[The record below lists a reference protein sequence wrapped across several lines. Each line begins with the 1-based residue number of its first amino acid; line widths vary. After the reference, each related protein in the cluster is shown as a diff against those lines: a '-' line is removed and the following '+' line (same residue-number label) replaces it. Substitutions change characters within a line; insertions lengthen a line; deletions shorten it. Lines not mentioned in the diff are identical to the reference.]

1 MKKMAA
7 IVLFLLFASPTF
19 GQPLTI
25 EIQLPTTQE
34 VENLILEAYV
44 SIGGEHSKEEIVVN
58 IGAQKLRATIT
69 AENEVS
75 VAVYWVFRSYNSGTL
90 LDCPDGSK
98 PVGVDKVCY
107 FIINI
112 ALGRQQK
119 NPQKEKEKM
128 KTWLDSMALQSNAGL
143 FSF

>member
-1 MKKMAA
+1 MKKMVA

-25 EIQLPTTQE
+25 EIPLPTAQE

-44 SIGGEHSKEEIVVN
+44 SIGSEHSKEEIVVN
-58 IGAQKLRATIT
+58 IDAQKLRATIT

-98 PVGVDKVCY
+98 PVGVDKVCH

-112 ALGRQQK
+112 ALGRKQK

-128 KTWLDSMALQSNAGL
+128 KT
-143 FSF
+143 